1 MLSRETMGFEMG
13 FAFGALQLETWNDS
27 DSIIPKILVVGI
39 VVEKIFY
46 FVVFNGP
53 YHLHV
58 FEFPQEVISWII
70 LTITISSYVIGVLS
84 ALFFTTHSVQ
94 L

>member
-1 MLSRETMGFEMG
+1 MG
-13 FAFGALQLETWNDS
+13 FAFGTLQLETWNDS
-27 DSIIPKILVVGI
+27 DSIIPVIPKILVVGI
-39 VVEKIFY
+39 VVEKIFS

-53 YHLHV
+53 YHLRM

-70 LTITISSYVIGVLS
+70 LTITISWYVIGALS
-84 ALFFTTHSVQ
+84 ALFFTTHSEQ

>member
-1 MLSRETMGFEMG
+1 MLSRETMGFEVG
-13 FAFGALQLETWNDS
+13 FAFGTLQLETWNDS

-39 VVEKIFY
+39 VVEKIFS